1 MSASQLNSIDIDVG
15 GTFTDLVMNL
25 DGQSV
30 QAKVPTTPYDLSVC
44 FLNVIEV
51 AAQELGLTLDQVLK
65 DIGMVR
71 YSTTIAMNR
80 LIERK
85 GPHLALLTTEG
96 HEDAI
101 LIGRGAQW
109 VDGTRLHERRN
120 LSVQQ
125 KPVPLI
131 PRRMIAGIKER
142 VDSRGQVLRPL
153 DEDDAREKIHR
164 LVDRGA
170 RGFVISL
177 LWAFLNPAHERRLK
191 EIIREEYKEYHIGYL
206 PVVLSSDVLGKLGE
220 YQRTMTAILDAYL
233 HRSLQIELSAMWDKL
248 RDYGY
253 TGSFMMVQNSGGVAE
268 IYKASASRT
277 YNGGPVAGLI
287 GARDI
292 ARQLGYTNVVASDV
306 GGTSFDIGLVVSADV
321 RNYEFSPI
329 IDRWMVGLAMIQSL
343 SIGAGGGSIA
353 RINRDLGNR
362 IEVGPQSAGSYPG
375 PACYNQGGTEPTV
388 TDADLVLG
396 YLNPDYYFG
405 GRMKLNKAAAERA
418 LRKLAKPLGMDIIE
432 VASIIRR
439 IVDEHMASAIRKEVV
454 LRGYRP
460 EEFVLFAFGGGGPT
474 HAAGYHGDI
483 PQTVIFPYSPVFCAL
498 GSSIMDIVHVYE
510 SSHRMT
516 MIEPFTGKAVIDRE
530 AFNSAVRDLKE
541 QAEQELLAEGLDP
554 QDAVYTL
561 ELDMLYGGL
570 IQPKRTATPGLFL
583 KDEDDVWA
591 FYKRFEQEFSEAF
604 SPLIVNLPG
613 GVYIETFIL
622 KAIVPSHKV
631 ELVAQQ
637 LHGPDPEAARKGSRS
652 AYWPEQKAW
661 VETPVY
667 DQNALL
673 PGNEV
678 GGPAILESEYTT
690 VVVPPQMRYRVDAY
704 GLGIMSAVGEPA
716 RLVGGAAVSTTAPAA
731 SAQ

>member
-1 MSASQLNSIDIDVG
+1 MSVNQMNSIDIDVG

-25 DGQSV
+25 DGHTV

-44 FLNVIEV
+44 FLNVIDV
-51 AAQELGLTLDQVLK
+51 AAQELGLSLDQMLRR
-65 DIGMVR
+65 IGMVR

-120 LSVQQ
+120 LAAQQ

-142 VDSRGQVLRPL
+142 VDSRGQIVRPL
-153 DEDDAREKIHR
+153 DEDDAREKIHQMM
-164 LVDRGA
+164 DRGA
-170 RGFVISL
+170 RGFVVSL
-177 LWAFLNPAHERRLK
+177 LWAFLNPTHERRLK

-248 RDYGY
+248 REYGY
-253 TGSFMMVQNSGGVAE
+253 NGSFMMVQNSGGVAE

-405 GRMKLNKAAAERA
+405 GRMKLNKSAAERA
-418 LRKLAKPLGMDIIE
+418 LRKLAKPLGMDIVE

-483 PQTVIFPYSPVFCAL
+483 PQIVIFPYSPVFCAL

-516 MIEPFTGKAVIDRE
+516 MIEPVTGKAVIDRG
-530 AFNSAVRDLKE
+530 AFNSVVRDLKE
-541 QAEQELLAEGLDP
+541 QAEQELFAEGLSP
-554 QDAVYTL
+554 QDATYTL

-583 KDEDDVWA
+583 KDEEDVWA
-591 FYKRFEQEFSEAF
+591 FYRRFEQEFSEAF

-631 ELVAQQ
+631 ELVAQELYGQ
-637 LHGPDPEAARKGSRS
+637 DPEAARKGSRP
-652 AYWPEQKAW
+652 AYWPEEKAW
-661 VETPVY
+661 METPVY
-667 DQNALL
+667 DQNRLL

-678 GGPAILESEYTT
+678 IGPAILESEYTT
-690 VVVPPQMRYRVDAY
+690 VVIPPQMMYRVDAY
-704 GLGIMSAVGEPA
+704 GLGIMSNAGEPA
-716 RLVGGAAVSTTAPAA
+716 RLASGAAISTTAPAA
-731 SAQ
+731 KAQ

>member
-25 DGQSV
+25 DGHSV
-30 QAKVPTTPYDLSVC
+30 QAKVPTTSYDLSVC

-51 AAQELGLTLDQVLK
+51 GAQELGLTLDQVLK
-65 DIGMVR
+65 RIGMVR

-85 GPHLALLTTEG
+85 GPRLALLTTEG

-120 LSVQQ
+120 LAAQQ

-142 VDSRGQVLRPL
+142 VDGRGRVMRPL

-220 YQRTMTAILDAYL
+220 YQRSMTAILDAYL

-248 RDYGY
+248 RDFGY

-287 GARDI
+287 GSRDI
-292 ARQLGYTNVVASDV
+292 ARQLGYKNVVASDV

-321 RNYEFSPI
+321 RNYEFNPI

-405 GRMKLNKAAAERA
+405 GRMKLNKGAAERA
-418 LRKLAKPLGMDIIE
+418 LRKLAKPLGMDVIE

-474 HAAGYHGDI
+474 HAAGYRGDI

-510 SSHRMT
+510 SSRRMT
-516 MIEPFTGKAVIDRE
+516 MIEPFTGKAVVDRE
-530 AFNSAVRDLKE
+530 AFNSVVRELKA
-541 QAEQELLAEGLDP
+541 QAEQELLTEGLDP
-554 QDAVYTL
+554 QDAIYAL

-570 IQPKRTATPGLFL
+570 IEPKRTATPGLFVNS
-583 KDEDDVWA
+583 EEDVWA
-591 FYKRFEQEFSEAF
+591 FYKQFEQEFSEAF

-613 GVYIETFIL
+613 GVYLETFIL

-631 ELVAQQ
+631 EMVARE
-637 LHGPDPEAARKGSRS
+637 LHGRDPQAARKGSRS
-652 AYWPEQKAW
+652 AYWPEIKAW
-661 VETPVY
+661 KETPVY
-667 DQNALL
+667 HEDRLL
-673 PGNEV
+673 PGNEIA
-678 GGPAILESEYTT
+678 GPAILESEYTT
-690 VVVPPQMRYRVDAY
+690 VVIPPQTMYRVDAY
-704 GLGIMSAVGEPA
+704 GLGIMSSAKGEEVYA
-716 RLVGGAAVSTTAPAA
+716 DSHRRREAEVD
-731 SAQ
+731 

>member
-15 GTFTDLVMNL
+15 GTFTDLVMNM
-25 DGQSV
+25 DGHTV
-30 QAKVPTTPYDLSVC
+30 QAKVPTTSYDLSVC

-51 AAQELGLTLDQVLK
+51 GAQELGLTLDQVLK
-65 DIGMVR
+65 HIGMVR

-85 GPHLALLTTEG
+85 GPRLALLTTEG

-120 LSVQQ
+120 LAAQQ
-125 KPVPLI
+125 KPIPLI

-142 VDSRGQVLRPL
+142 VDGRGRVMRPL

-206 PVVLSSDVLGKLGE
+206 AVVLSSDVLGKLGE
-220 YQRTMTAILDAYL
+220 YQRSMTAILDAYL

-248 RDYGY
+248 REYGY

-287 GARDI
+287 GSRDI

-321 RNYEFSPI
+321 RNYEFNPI

-405 GRMKLNKAAAERA
+405 GRMKLNKSAAERA
-418 LRKLAKPLGMDIIE
+418 LRKLAKPLDMDVIE

-510 SSHRMT
+510 SSRRMT
-516 MIEPFTGKAVIDRE
+516 FIEPFTGRAVVDRE
-530 AFNSAVRDLKE
+530 AFNAVVRALQE
-541 QAEQELLAEGLDP
+541 QARQELEAEGLDLN
-554 QDAVYTL
+554 QAIFAL
-561 ELDMLYGGL
+561 ELDMLYGDL
-570 IQPKRTATPGLFL
+570 IRTKLTSTPGLFL
-583 KDEDDVWA
+583 NSEEDVWA
-591 FYKRFEQEFSEAF
+591 FYKQFDQEFSESF
-604 SPLIVNLPG
+604 SPLVVNLPG
-613 GVYIETFIL
+613 GVYVDTFVL
-622 KAIVPSHKV
+622 KAIVPSHKIEMIAR
-631 ELVAQQ
+631 EL
-637 LHGPDPEAARKGSRS
+637 HRPDAGAARKGSRP
-652 AYWPEQKAW
+652 AYWPAQKAW
-661 VETPVY
+661 IETPVY
-667 DQNALL
+667 DQERLL
-673 PGNEV
+673 PGNELM
-678 GGPAILESEYTT
+678 GPAIVESE
-690 VVVPPQMRYRVDAY
+690 
-704 GLGIMSAVGEPA
+704 
-716 RLVGGAAVSTTAPAA
+716 
-731 SAQ
+731 